1 MKFSH
6 NAEYIVHTMP
16 CACLVFGDEGT
27 IEFVNAFLCEALGY
41 DATELLGQKLD
52 RILTLSS
59 RLFYQ
64 THFFPLLRLNGS
76 VNEIFFTL
84 RSKVG
89 ESIPVMVNAT
99 RDVHSEKATNLCI
112 LITVWERQKYET
124 EILESK
130 KSLQKALESNEQ
142 LKDLQTELEE
152 HQQKLD
158 RQIAILIQRNQE
170 YVQLNKV
177 LSHDLQEPIRKIA
190 IYSDILL
197 STEKTTENPAH
208 HAHFLKIQ
216 SSVTRLRALTQ
227 CLQEFVSA
235 EANEE
240 SPTTISLQ
248 TLILAAKAEA
258 IQVTGFEDFELEIG
272 EMLPLE
278 ARANQM
284 KLLFTELIKNAI
296 QSRRKNTPLRITIR
310 SVTVEE
316 NSYQFSKDKYR
327 YRDYSRVE
335 ITDNG
340 TGFDSQYS
348 TYVMGL
354 FNKLNPESDGMGMG
368 LALCKKI
375 VSNHYGGI
383 SVNSRENSGSTFII
397 TLPVVQP
404 VNL

>member
-1 MKFSH
+1 
-6 NAEYIVHTMP
+6 MP

-27 IEFVNAFLCEALGY
+27 IAFVNAFLCDVLGY
-41 DATELLGQKLD
+41 EAPELIGQKLD

-64 THFFPLLRLNGS
+64 THFFPLLRLNGKVS
-76 VNEIFFTL
+76 EIFFTL
-84 RSKVG
+84 RSKAG

-130 KSLQKALESNEQ
+130 KSLQKVLESNQQ
-142 LKDLQTELEE
+142 LKDLQTQLEA

-158 RQIAILIQRNQE
+158 RQIAVLIQRNQE

-190 IYSDILL
+190 IYTDLLL
-197 STEKTTENPAH
+197 SADKTSEISAL

-216 SSVTRLRALTQ
+216 SSVTRLWALTQ
-227 CLQEFVSA
+227 SLQEFVSV

-240 SPTTISLQ
+240 PLTTVSLQ
-248 TLILAAKAEA
+248 SLIAAAKTEA
-258 IQVTGFEDFELEIG
+258 IQVTGFDDFELEIG
-272 EMLPLE
+272 KMLPIE

-284 KLLFTELIKNAI
+284 KLLFTELIKNAV
-296 QSRRKNTPLRITIR
+296 QNRRTQPPLRITIR
-310 SVTVEE
+310 SATVEE
-316 NSYQFSKDKYR
+316 NSYQFTQDKYQ
-327 YRDYSRVE
+327 YKDYSRVE

-340 TGFDSQYS
+340 TGFDDQYG

-354 FNKLNPESDGMGMG
+354 FNKLNPESSGMGMG

-375 VSNHYGGI
+375 VSNHFGVI

-404 VNL
+404 RAL

>member
-1 MKFSH
+1 LKVSP
-6 NAEYIVHTMP
+6 NAEYIVQTMP

-27 IEFVNAFLCEALGY
+27 INFVNAFLCEALGY
-41 DATELLGQKLD
+41 DAAELVGQKLD

-64 THFFPLLRLNGS
+64 THFFPLLRLNGKVS
-76 VNEIFFTL
+76 EIFFTL
-84 RSKVG
+84 RSKAG
-89 ESIPVMVNAT
+89 ESIPVMVNAA
-99 RDVHSEKATNLCI
+99 REVHSGKATNLCI

-130 KSLQKALESNEQ
+130 KSLQKALENNEQ
-142 LKDLQTELEE
+142 LKSLQTQLEAQ
-152 HQQKLD
+152 QQKLD
-158 RQIAILIQRNQE
+158 RQIAVLIQRNQE

-190 IYSDILL
+190 IYTDLVL
-197 STEKTTENPAH
+197 SAKQTSEPAAL

-227 CLQEFVSA
+227 SLQEFVSV

-240 SPTTISLQ
+240 PLMTVDLQSLIA
-248 TLILAAKAEA
+248 TAKTEA
-258 IQVTGFEDFELEIG
+258 IQVTGFDDFELEIG
-272 EMLPLE
+272 EMLPIE

-284 KLLFTELIKNAI
+284 KLLFTELIKNAV
-296 QSRRKNTPLRITIR
+296 QNRRTQPPLRITIR
-310 SVTVEE
+310 SATVEE
-316 NSYQFSKDKYR
+316 NSYQFSKDKYQ
-327 YRDYSRVE
+327 YKDYSRVE

-340 TGFDSQYS
+340 TGFNNQYG

-354 FNKLNPESDGMGMG
+354 FNKLNPESGGMGMG

-404 VNL
+404 RTL